1 MKGTELLG
9 VSAVGMVGIGC
20 VVFNVGVVGAGTGL
34 YSVVRVGI
42 IFVCVVAKVRGIL
55 KSLFLL
61 VNFSG

>member
-9 VSAVGMVGIGC
+9 VSGVGIVGIGC
-20 VVFNVGVVGAGTGL
+20 VVSNVGVVGAGTGL

-42 IFVCVVAKVRGIL
+42 IFLCSCESTRNIKVA
-55 KSLFLL
+55 FLL